1 MSLVTI
7 GLLALV
13 AVNALNLHA
22 LSSATSG
29 GFLIIFAVVNV
40 AAVKLAPQTGGR
52 RVTSG
57 LAALLCV
64 VALAVMVIEFLS
76 NPATVASG
84 VAVGAIVV
92 LAAIIEMSY
101 RAWQARFYRTG

>member
-1 MSLVTI
+1 MVTMSQKSFVPQAAKSVSQ
-7 GLLALV
+7 ALM
-13 AVNALNLHA
+13 
-22 LSSATSG
+22 SDT
-29 GFLIIFAVVNV
+29 
-40 AAVKLAPQTGGR
+40 AVKLAPQTGGR

-64 VALAVMVIEFLS
+64 GALAVMVIEFLS

-101 RAWQARFYRTG
+101 RAWEARDYRTG